1 MAIDINALWDF
12 SQPEASQQRFT
23 AAMAEANADERLVL
37 QTQIARSY
45 GLRRDF
51 AKARQILA
59 QMEPQLKGAVAE
71 VQVRYFLELGRS
83 FASAAHPKASQTPE
97 AIASARQH
105 FLQAYEL
112 AAAAR
117 LDYLAID
124 ALHMMPL
131 VDTEADQALAWNEK
145 AVAYMERSDQAEAR
159 VWEGSLRNNIGYA
172 KRQKGDYAAAL
183 QEFRLS
189 KAAYEKAKRT
199 RNARIADWMIART
212 YRDQKEYSK
221 ALAIQLELERAWD
234 AAGEPDPYVFEELA
248 HLYQALGDL
257 PRAQHY
263 GDKFKAAAQ

>member
-12 SQPEASQQRFT
+12 SQPEVSQQRFT
-23 AAMAEANADERLVL
+23 AAMSDANADEKLVL

-51 AKARQILA
+51 ATARQILA
-59 QMEPQLKGAVAE
+59 QIEPQIQGAADE

-83 FASAAHPKASQTPE
+83 FASTAHPKASQTPD
-97 AIASARQH
+97 AIASARKH

-124 ALHMMPL
+124 ALHMMPM
-131 VDTEADQALAWNEK
+131 VDTQADQQLAWNEK
-145 AVAYMERSDQAEAR
+145 AVAYMERSNQAEAKN
-159 VWEGSLRNNIGYA
+159 WEGSLRNNIGYA
-172 KRQKGDYAAAL
+172 KRQKGDYEAAL

-212 YRDQKEYSK
+212 YRDQKEYKK
-221 ALAIQLELERAWD
+221 ALAIQLALERAWD
-234 AAGEPDPYVFEELA
+234 AAGEPDPYVFEELQL
-248 HLYQALGDL
+248 LYQVLGDTQ
-257 PRAQHY
+257 RAQHY
-263 GDKFKAAAQ
+263 GDKFKAATR